1 MNTIHNVL
9 IFSITISSA
18 LIVLSGCQTPQNLLK
33 NGKYQA
39 SVKECHKKL
48 LKKRQKEKH
57 ILTLEKAYPL
67 FTNSGNN
74 EIDNLSNDRSP
85 DAVKEV
91 IDKLKKMDLQQS
103 KIQALLP
110 LYAEGRTINF
120 PVVDYKSR
128 IAKLSEDAKDKWYD
142 LALSLMKQGTKRSFR
157 KAAAE
162 LKKVETMDKYYKD
175 VNSLLSK
182 ANTEG
187 KHQAKINFKNAS
199 DWTLNNSQTQ
209 KLNKMKLNFSNSNWL
224 ELSKV
229 AIKKEEEN
237 FNINIIFQE
246 ASISDESIKKINT
259 TTVIDTLVTEQYLK
273 DKNGN
278 VVKDSLGN
286 DVTTKVFEKI
296 KCDVTE
302 YTQSKGAEV
311 VAVIGISDYKS
322 NKIIMDSYA
331 VKAYHTF
338 EHNYYELDG
347 NEKALEGNTTYRNA
361 KNVKKKEFPSK
372 SELIKQALTNL
383 KPKIE
388 EKLASEF
395 ESLIE

>member
-1 MNTIHNVL
+1 MNTLHRIKILSVTICTIQI
-9 IFSITISSA
+9 IFS
-18 LIVLSGCQTPQNLLK
+18 GCYTPQSLLK
-33 NGKYQA
+33 SSKYEA
-39 SVKECHKKL
+39 CVEESYKKL
-48 LKKRQKEKH
+48 LKKKQKEKH
-57 ILTLEKAYPL
+57 VTTLEKAYPL
-67 FTNSGNN
+67 FTKTINN
-74 EIDNLSNDRSP
+74 EIDDLSKDRSP
-85 DAVKEV
+85 DAVKVV
-91 IDKLKKMDLQQS
+91 IEKLKKVDLQQS
-103 KIQALLP
+103 KIQTLLP
-110 LYAEGRTINF
+110 LYAEGRTISF
-120 PVVDYKSR
+120 PLVDYKSR
-128 IAKLSEDAKDKWYD
+128 IARLSEDAKDKWYD
-142 LALSLMKQGTKRSFR
+142 LALSLMKQGTKSSFR

-162 LKKVETMDKYYKD
+162 LKKVEAMDKYYKD
-175 VNSLLSK
+175 VNSLLDK
-182 ANTEG
+182 ANAKG
-187 KHQAKINFKNAS
+187 KHKAKINFKNTS

-246 ASISDESIKKINT
+246 ANISDESVKKINT

-331 VKAYHTF
+331 IKAYHTF
-338 EHNYYELDG
+338 EHSYYELDG

-361 KNVKKKEFPSK
+361 KKIKKKEFPSK